1 MTPETKTLIETLA
14 STHTLP
20 QSAYQKLVESYDSEA
35 AAFAAQ
41 LARQA
46 AQQSYGKTVFIRGL
60 IEISNICK
68 NDCLYCGIRRSNHAC
83 SRYRLTPE
91 EILACTQEGYAL
103 GFRTFVMQGGEDG
116 WFTDD
121 VLCGLI
127 RSIKDQFPDCAITLS
142 LGERSPKSYQRLRAS
157 GADRYLLRHETAD
170 SVHYRALHP
179 QEMSFDHRMQ
189 CLRTLKHLGFQ
200 TGCGFMVG
208 SPHQTTAHIAG
219 DLKFIEIFS
228 PAMCGIGPFIPHADT
243 PFRKEPAGSADL
255 TCFLL
260 SLVRLIHPK
269 LLLPA
274 TTALG
279 SVEQNGR
286 ERGILSGAN
295 VIMPNLSPVNVRD
308 KYMLYNNKLS
318 SGPEAAQNL
327 KELKARMKAIGYEI
341 VVDRGDSKQEGVKI

>member
-1 MTPETKTLIETLA
+1 MTTEIQNLIQTLA
-14 STHTLP
+14 LVHTLP
-20 QSAYQKLVESYDSEA
+20 LDDYQTLVESYDPEC

-46 AQQSYGKTVFIRGL
+46 AQKAYGKTVFIRGL

-68 NDCLYCGIRRSNHAC
+68 NDCLYCGIRRGNGAC

-91 EILACTQEGYAL
+91 EILDCTREGYAL

-116 WFTDD
+116 WFTDSI
-121 VLCGLI
+121 LCDLI
-127 RSIKDQFPDCAITLS
+127 TAIKSEYPDCAITLS
-142 LGERSPKSYQRLRAS
+142 LGERSMESYAKLRRA

-170 SVHYRALHP
+170 SIHYQSLHP
-179 QEMSFDHRMQ
+179 SEMSFSHRMN
-189 CLRTLKHLGFQ
+189 CLKTLKQLGYQ
-200 TGCGFMVG
+200 VGCGFMVG
-208 SPHQTTAHIAG
+208 SPHQTTKHIAQ
-219 DLKFIEIFS
+219 DLKFIEVFR
-228 PAMCGIGPFIPHADT
+228 PHMCGIGPFIPHTDT
-243 PFRKEPAGSADL
+243 PFRNEPAGSADL

-260 SLVRLIHPK
+260 SLVRLIHPN

-295 VIMPNLSPVNVRD
+295 VIMPNLSPANVRD

-327 KELKARMKAIGYEI
+327 KELKERMSAIGYEI
-341 VVDRGDSKQEGVKI
+341 VVDRGDSKQ